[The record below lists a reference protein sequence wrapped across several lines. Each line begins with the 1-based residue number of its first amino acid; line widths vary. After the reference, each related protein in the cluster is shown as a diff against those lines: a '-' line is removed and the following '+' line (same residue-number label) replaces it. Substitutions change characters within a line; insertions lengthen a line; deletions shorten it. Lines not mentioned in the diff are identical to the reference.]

1 LLTANGDAV
10 NADLLHPSEI
20 VEFTKSGQFI
30 REYNVDSS
38 QGGAFGID
46 AREGQDGDFN
56 FAVVDD
62 VTNNLSVLH
71 LPPQE

>member
-1 LLTANGDAV
+1 
-10 NADLLHPSEI
+10 
-20 VEFTKSGQFI
+20 
-30 REYNVDSS
+30 VDSS

-46 AREGQDGDFN
+46 AREGKDGDFD